1 MPVLTRFRLD
11 GGTNQQAA
19 RKLLPQQGL
28 LRRVVNFDLRR
39 DNELAV
45 RPAFTALGRT
55 MYGGNSNNLTAC
67 DLFAYDDRLFA
78 LGTLAGNTNARV
90 LLFEFLGE
98 VKDWGVFP
106 RGDSFLRLP
115 DVTRVRSVARAQ
127 DQDGATFS
135 ATCAV
140 KGGLG
145 VVAYTGFA
153 STVASGNVYAQAFRV
168 DDGAPLFER
177 HLTLLSGAAV
187 VLVSVAGKF
196 HVVGQ
201 AKGGSP
207 TALRVNTTDPAS
219 DSTFTDASAPATLQT
234 VDTAV
239 FAAAAVSGSTGGY
252 VTVGCLAGDLVV
264 RHYNDSHVQQM
275 TRTIA
280 GVVPNYLAIGANSTA
295 DTILIGY
302 VDNADSL
309 PKYCT
314 IKLSD
319 GTNIAGPTT
328 LIAATTTGYISV
340 SIANLSTTAVLSV
353 AANITSTTP
362 KKIVILSGVQATTYT
377 WHDAQLSTEIYDSLT
392 SPANALFANFV
403 QGNTAT
409 AFGVNVLGIADSG
422 RFVPSWYRD
431 YGTAIDWTNRLGSIV
446 RDSSTGKF
454 YALTGHLNNDS
465 QATFDV
471 SEFTFNAAERRQT
484 AIQGGL
490 LYMAGATPVV
500 FDGNGAAEM
509 GFGEAP
515 VIYSLASSN
524 GAGSITSSADYFI
537 QAFAETV
544 DARGNV
550 HRGPV
555 SEVYSI
561 TTGASDDTITG
572 SISGLHSFRNQQPLG
587 ASYRIVIC
595 RTAALAD
602 KTAGENLYRET
613 FVSAGTVSST
623 AWGTAVAFTLTA
635 SDDALRAL
643 GETQGTIYTQGQ
655 TPIPHQAPPPFS
667 YCWPTNERLAIA
679 GLPQTNQ
686 WLQSK
691 LRFPA
696 EPVNFSDADLP
707 GYQGSTD
714 EAILAVTSIEGQIV
728 AFTRRTISLWSG
740 EGPDETGQGSFSFC
754 GFLTRVGGINGPDGW
769 KSLCE
774 TDEGI
779 FFQRD
784 DDQICMLGHSGSV
797 EWGVGQN
804 VRDELVTYPVVNAA
818 CFVRKK
824 HQVVFAVENSAGNAG
839 ELLVYDLRRKQ
850 WFIWDIWAK
859 ALAEYQGRL
868 CYADSSGIV
877 YQQNAAAGTGA
888 LPTAYFETFD
898 FDFGTGL
905 SWGECIGA
913 GIVGTKQGDC
923 TVALDVTFDS
933 GANYSSVGSWTTTTA
948 GGYTTGKPIEERKAL
963 PDRKHSRFGLK
974 ITVSGGSDTLAAYL
988 NEIVLETE
996 TAPGGTRLPAR
1007 DTQ

>member
-45 RPAFTALGRT
+45 RPGFTALGRT

-78 LGTLAGNTNARV
+78 LGTLAGSNSERV
-90 LLFEFLGE
+90 LLFEYLGA

-106 RGDSFLRLP
+106 RGESLIRFP
-115 DVTRVRSVARAQ
+115 GVTRVRSVARSM
-127 DQDGATFS
+127 DQDGAVFS

-140 KGGLG
+140 RGGLG
-145 VVAYTGFA
+145 VVAYGTFA
-153 STVASGNVYAQAFRV
+153 AVSSVNYALAFRTA
-168 DDGAPLFER
+168 DGAPLFER
-177 HLTLLSGAAV
+177 RLGDISGGVATPAV
-187 VLVSVAGKF
+187 ATLVSVAGKF
-196 HVVGQ
+196 HLVGL
-201 AKGGSP
+201 ANSGA
-207 TALRVNTTDPAS
+207 ALKVFTVDPAS
-219 DSTFTDASAPATLQT
+219 DSTFPLSASSTLQT

-239 FAAAAVSGSTGGY
+239 FAASAVVGSTGGY

-275 TRTIA
+275 TRTIT
-280 GVVPNYLAIGANSTA
+280 GVVPNYLAIAANSTI
-295 DTILIGY
+295 DTVLIGY
-302 VDNADSL
+302 VDNADTF
-309 PKYCT
+309 PKYRT
-314 IKLSD
+314 IKLTD

-328 LIAATTTGYISV
+328 LIAATTTGAVSV
-340 SIANLSTTAVLSV
+340 DLRGGATSV
-353 AANITSTTP
+353 AAHITSTTP
-362 KKIVILSGVQATTYT
+362 KKAVILSGVQASTYT
-377 WHDAQLSTEIYDSLT
+377 WHDTQLTTEIYDSAT
-392 SPANALFANFV
+392 TPFDVLFAGFI
-403 QGNTAT
+403 QGNTANT
-409 AFGVNVLGIADSG
+409 FGVNVLGVSDQGSFMPG
-422 RFVPSWYRD
+422 WFQD
-431 YGTAIDWTNRLGSIV
+431 FGTAVNLSVRLGSLT
-446 RDSSTGKF
+446 RDSSTGKL
-454 YALTGHLNNDS
+454 YAVTARLNNDQ
-465 QATFDV
+465 QAAFDV
-471 SEFTFNAAERRQT
+471 VEFSWGASERRQT
-484 AIQGGL
+484 AVQGGL
-490 LYMAGATPVV
+490 IHVAGGLPAV
-500 FDGNGAAEM
+500 FDGSSAAEI
-509 GFGEAP
+509 GFGEKP
-515 VIYSLASSN
+515 VIYSLTSSN
-524 GAGSITSSADYFI
+524 GAGSITSSAAYFI
-537 QAFAETV
+537 QAFAEMI

-550 HRGPV
+550 HRGPP

-561 TTGASDDTITG
+561 TTGAADDTITG
-572 SISGLHSFRNQQPLG
+572 TIGGLHSFRNQQSLG

-613 FVSAGTVSST
+613 FVSAGTRSASS
-623 AWGTAVAFTLTA
+623 WGAGVAFTLTT
-635 SDDALRAL
+635 SDDGLRAL

-655 TPIPHQAPPPFS
+655 TPVPHQAPPPFS
-667 YCWPTNERLAIA
+667 YCWPTNERLAIG

-691 LRFPA
+691 LKFPA
-696 EPVNFSDADLP
+696 EPVNFTDSDLP
-707 GYQGSTD
+707 GYQGTTD
-714 EAILAVTSIEGQIV
+714 EAILAVASIEGQIV

-740 EGPDETGQGSFSFC
+740 EGPDESGQGSFSFC
-754 GFLTRVGGINGPDGW
+754 GFLTRQGGINGADGW

-774 TDEGI
+774 TDDGI

-784 DDQICMLGHSGSV
+784 DEQICLLGHNGSV
-797 EWGVGQN
+797 EWGIGQN
-804 VRDELVTYPVVNAA
+804 VRDELVTYPVVNGA
-818 CFVRKK
+818 CFIRKK
-824 HQVVFAVENSAGNAG
+824 HQIVFAVENNAGNAG

-868 CYADSSGIV
+868 CYADSSGVV

-888 LPTAYFETFD
+888 LPIAYFETFD

-923 TVALDVTFDS
+923 TVALGVSFDS
-933 GANYSSVGSWTTTTA
+933 GDSYSSVGSWTATTA
-948 GGYTTGKPIEERKAL
+948 NGYTTGKPIEEKKAL
-963 PDRKHSRFGLK
+963 PDRKHSRFALK
-974 ITVSGGSDTLAAYL
+974 VTVSGGSDTLAAYL
-988 NEIVLETE
+988 NEVVLETE
-996 TAPGGTRLPAR
+996 KAPGMTRLPAR